1 VITPDHSEPLDSGF
15 IRANAKVSHVVGE
28 TLYQV
33 RMGYAGIQL
42 ALGDSFEYEV
52 AIDTPLAVTTTGAV
66 WAGEPLTAEAARA
79 LLPLL
84 GADVVSARVAADGTL
99 HLVIG
104 EAAIEVGPNDHYEAW
119 QLRGPRNLL
128 IVCSPG
134 AITSPCSNLT
144 RKSDVVELGFHATS
158 DGKAAGR

>member
-1 VITPDHSEPLDSGF
+1 MITPDHSEPRGSGF
-15 IRANAKVSHVVGE
+15 IRANAEVSHVVGQ

-52 AIDTPLAVTTTGAV
+52 VIDTPLAVTTTGAA
-66 WAGEPLTAEAARA
+66 WTGEPLTAEAASA

-84 GADVVSARVAADGTL
+84 GADVASARVAADGTL

-104 EAAIEVGPNDHYEAW
+104 QAAIEVRPNDHYESW

-128 IVCSPG
+128 VVCSPG
-134 AITSPCSNLT
+134 GDYIAVFEPD
-144 RKSDVVELGFHATS
+144 SDE
-158 DGKAAGR
+158 